1 MHKWSQGIFINQTQP
16 WRHTLS
22 SCSSRQDDA
31 DHYTVVSKLITAKG
45 AKTMA
50 MNPVNK
56 NVYLPTVI
64 SGQFVV
70 LVAARK
76 N

>member
-1 MHKWSQGIFINQTQP
+1 VA
-16 WRHTLS
+16 
-22 SCSSRQDDA
+22 RQDDA
-31 DHYTVVSKLITAKG
+31 DHYTVVSQLITAKG

-50 MNPVNK
+50 INPVNK